1 MKVILVT
8 GMLASGKSIA
18 LRIFQDLGYYCVDN
32 LPPSLIR
39 SFIELTKKSEPQIH
53 KVALV
58 VDARGEAFF
67 NELENAMS
75 YLKAETNFEILFI
88 DAMDEILIQRYK
100 LMRRRH
106 LMAENERIEETI
118 LRERKMLQSLREK
131 ADYII
136 DTSYLKDNQLKMK
149 LLSIFSGN
157 DTSKKLMINIVSFGF
172 KYGILKDGDLIFDVR
187 FLPNP
192 YYNENLK
199 FLTGL
204 NEKVQ
209 DYVLGFDESV
219 EFINRLYKLIEFL
232 IPFYFKEG
240 KSQLIVGIGC
250 SGGRH
255 RSVVIAEE
263 LAKKFMKEDL
273 IISIEHRD
281 INKDE
286 YV

>member
-18 LRIFQDLGYYCVDN
+18 LRIFQDLGYYCIDN

-67 NELENAMS
+67 NELESAMS

-136 DTSYLKDNQLKMK
+136 DTSYLKDNQLKTK

-157 DTSKKLMINIVSFGF
+157 DISKKLMINIVSFGF

-192 YYNENLK
+192 YYDENLK

-209 DYVLGFDESV
+209 NYVLGFDESV
-219 EFINRLYKLIEFL
+219 EFINRLYNLIEFL

>member
-1 MKVILVT
+1 MRVILVT

-18 LRIFQDLGYYCVDN
+18 LRLFQDLGYFCIDN
-32 LPPSLIR
+32 LPPSLIKP
-39 SFIELTKKSEPQIH
+39 FIELTQKSEPQIH

-58 VDARGEAFF
+58 IDARGEAFF
-67 NELENAMS
+67 SELENA
-75 YLKAETNFEILFI
+75 LEFLENNTDCEILYVDAI
-88 DAMDEILIQRYK
+88 DEVLIQRYK

-118 LRERKMLQSLREK
+118 RKEREMLSSLREK
-131 ADYII
+131 ANYII
-136 DTSYLKDNQLKMK
+136 DTSYTKDNQFKMK
-149 LLSIFSGN
+149 LLSIYSGN
-157 DTSKKLMINIVSFGF
+157 ESSKKMVINIVSFGF

-192 YYNENLK
+192 YYDDRLK
-199 FLTGL
+199 YLTGL
-204 NEKVQ
+204 NENVQ
-209 DYVLGFDESV
+209 QYVLGFEEST
-219 EFINRLYKLIEFL
+219 EFIKRLYDMIEFL
-232 IPFYFKEG
+232 LPCYKKEG

-255 RSVVIAEE
+255 RSVTIAEE
-263 LAKKFMKEDL
+263 LAKKFLSEDL
-273 IISIEHRD
+273 IVSIEHRD

>member
-1 MKVILVT
+1 MKVLLVT

-18 LRIFQDLGYYCVDN
+18 LRLFQDLGYFCIDN
-32 LPPSLIR
+32 LPPSLIKP
-39 SFIELTKKSEPQIH
+39 FIELTEKSEPQIQ

-58 VDARGEAFF
+58 IDARGEAFF
-67 NELENAMS
+67 DELESALS
-75 YLKAETNFEILFI
+75 FLREHTNCEILYV
-88 DAMDEILIQRYK
+88 DAVDEVLIQRYK

-118 LRERKMLQSLREK
+118 RKEREMLAGLREK
-131 ADYII
+131 ANYII
-136 DTSYLKDNQLKMK
+136 DTSYSKDTQFKMK
-149 LLSIFSGN
+149 LLTIFSGN
-157 DTSKKLMINIVSFGF
+157 EPEKKMVVNIVSFGF
-172 KYGILKDGDLIFDVR
+172 KYGILKDGDMIFDVR

-192 YYNENLK
+192 YYDDHLK
-199 FLTGL
+199 YLTGL

-209 DYVLGFDESV
+209 EYVLSFSV
-219 EFINRLYKLIEFL
+219 SIEFIDRLYDMIRFL
-232 IPFYFKEG
+232 LPCYKKEG
-240 KSQLIVGIGC
+240 KSQLILGIGC

-255 RSVVIAEE
+255 RSVTIAEE
-263 LAKKFMKEDL
+263 LAKRFASEDL